1 MPPVPGS
8 NIANHAPGTLRSS
21 IRVLTPA
28 PWKKV
33 SLVNIVQEIK
43 GSPTVHCCASARIP
57 PKADLDRVSL
67 VDSLLETMKIHLVAV
82 EEDAMGLV
90 EAEGMVIQAME
101 AEQRED
107 LLPRILPQPLKV
119 MDTQI

>member
-8 NIANHAPGTLRSS
+8 NIASHAPGTLRST

-28 PWKKV
+28 LWQRGL
-33 SLVNIVQEIK
+33 LVATVQEIK
-43 GSPTVHCCASARIP
+43 GSPTVHCCVSARIP
-57 PKADLDRVSL
+57 LKVDLDKASL
-67 VDSLLETMKIHLVAV
+67 VDSLLVTMTSHLVAV

-90 EAEGMVIQAME
+90 EAEGMVIRAME

-107 LLPRILPQPLKV
+107 LHPRIPPQPLKV

>member
-1 MPPVPGS
+1 MD
-8 NIANHAPGTLRSS
+8 
-21 IRVLTPA
+21 
-28 PWKKV
+28 K
-33 SLVNIVQEIK
+33 
-43 GSPTVHCCASARIP
+43 
-57 PKADLDRVSL
+57 VSL
-67 VDSLLETMKIHLVAV
+67 VDSLLVTMTSHLVAV